1 MLEMF
6 VVRETVFFLTGVMIG
21 IGAIARLITGIS
33 LKKLVRAASNMSK
46 SNHPLMR
53 LVRAKFEHGCMVSD
67 KVQNVGA
74 FVEKYLYEYR
84 VLGVRLHTWRQWA
97 KVSFWLCIIF
107 GATGTALAYAAG
119 EREQGLYRYGI
130 LGGVGALALFILRM
144 LADDAYQLEAAKTYM
159 VDFLENTYAHRYAKA
174 NQKEIQ
180 VTVQRADEVPEK
192 MDVEENESAYS
203 DQEQRPLSEETV
215 PASAAP
221 VNAVS
226 VNEKRYKE
234 DTAGSRFHPEDTGD
248 KLESTKEA
256 RIREILEEFLA

>member
-97 KVSFWLCIIF
+97 KGEHLALHYLWSHRNSACLCSGGEGTGTLQIWYFGRYGSF
-107 GATGTALAYAAG
+107 GALSTP
-119 EREQGLYRYGI
+119 
-130 LGGVGALALFILRM
+130 
-144 LADDAYQLEAAKTYM
+144 DAC
-159 VDFLENTYAHRYAKA
+159 
-174 NQKEIQ
+174 
-180 VTVQRADEVPEK
+180 
-192 MDVEENESAYS
+192 
-203 DQEQRPLSEETV
+203 
-215 PASAAP
+215 
-221 VNAVS
+221 
-226 VNEKRYKE
+226 
-234 DTAGSRFHPEDTGD
+234 G
-248 KLESTKEA
+248 
-256 RIREILEEFLA
+256 

>member
-97 KVSFWLCIIF
+97 R
-107 GATGTALAYAAG
+107 GASGSALS
-119 EREQGLYRYGI
+119 
-130 LGGVGALALFILRM
+130 
-144 LADDAYQLEAAKTYM
+144 LE
-159 VDFLENTYAHRYAKA
+159 
-174 NQKEIQ
+174 
-180 VTVQRADEVPEK
+180 P
-192 MDVEENESAYS
+192 
-203 DQEQRPLSEETV
+203 QEQRLLMQRGRGNRDFTDMV
-215 PASAAP
+215 FW
-221 VNAVS
+221 AVWELWRS
-226 VNEKRYKE
+226 FYSGCLRMMLISWRQRK
-234 DTAGSRFHPEDTGD
+234 P
-248 KLESTKEA
+248 
-256 RIREILEEFLA
+256 IW

>member
-1 MLEMF
+1 MLEVF

-97 KVSFWLCIIF
+97 KGSIW
-107 GATGTALAYAAG
+107 
-119 EREQGLYRYGI
+119 
-130 LGGVGALALFILRM
+130 LALSL
-144 LADDAYQLEAAKTYM
+144 D
-159 VDFLENTYAHRYAKA
+159 
-174 NQKEIQ
+174 
-180 VTVQRADEVPEK
+180 P
-192 MDVEENESAYS
+192 
-203 DQEQRPLSEETV
+203 QEQRLLMQRGRGNRDFTDMV
-215 PASAAP
+215 FW
-221 VNAVS
+221 AVWELWRS
-226 VNEKRYKE
+226 FYSGCLRMMPISWRQRK
-234 DTAGSRFHPEDTGD
+234 P
-248 KLESTKEA
+248 
-256 RIREILEEFLA
+256 IW

>member
-97 KVSFWLCIIF
+97 KGSIWLCLIF
-107 GATGTALAYAAG
+107 GACLCSGGEGTGTLQIWYFG
-119 EREQGLYRYGI
+119 RYGSF
-130 LGGVGALALFILRM
+130 GALSTP
-144 LADDAYQLEAAKTYM
+144 DAC
-159 VDFLENTYAHRYAKA
+159 
-174 NQKEIQ
+174 
-180 VTVQRADEVPEK
+180 
-192 MDVEENESAYS
+192 
-203 DQEQRPLSEETV
+203 
-215 PASAAP
+215 
-221 VNAVS
+221 
-226 VNEKRYKE
+226 
-234 DTAGSRFHPEDTGD
+234 G
-248 KLESTKEA
+248 
-256 RIREILEEFLA
+256 

>member
-97 KVSFWLCIIF
+97 KGSIWLWSHRNSACLCSGGEGTGTLQIWYFGRYGSF
-107 GATGTALAYAAG
+107 GALSTP
-119 EREQGLYRYGI
+119 
-130 LGGVGALALFILRM
+130 
-144 LADDAYQLEAAKTYM
+144 DAC
-159 VDFLENTYAHRYAKA
+159 
-174 NQKEIQ
+174 
-180 VTVQRADEVPEK
+180 
-192 MDVEENESAYS
+192 
-203 DQEQRPLSEETV
+203 
-215 PASAAP
+215 
-221 VNAVS
+221 
-226 VNEKRYKE
+226 
-234 DTAGSRFHPEDTGD
+234 G
-248 KLESTKEA
+248 
-256 RIREILEEFLA
+256 

>member
-1 MLEMF
+1 MTVNLRRRILFMLEMF

-97 KVSFWLCIIF
+97 GRGNRDFTDMVFWAVWELWRSFYSGC
-107 GATGTALAYAAG
+107 
-119 EREQGLYRYGI
+119 
-130 LGGVGALALFILRM
+130 LRM
-144 LADDAYQLEAAKTYM
+144 M
-159 VDFLENTYAHRYAKA
+159 PISWR
-174 NQKEIQ
+174 
-180 VTVQRADEVPEK
+180 QRKP
-192 MDVEENESAYS
+192 
-203 DQEQRPLSEETV
+203 
-215 PASAAP
+215 
-221 VNAVS
+221 
-226 VNEKRYKE
+226 
-234 DTAGSRFHPEDTGD
+234 
-248 KLESTKEA
+248 
-256 RIREILEEFLA
+256 IW

>member
-97 KVSFWLCIIF
+97 KGSIWLCHRNSACLCSGGEGTGTLQIWYFGRYGSF
-107 GATGTALAYAAG
+107 GALSTP
-119 EREQGLYRYGI
+119 
-130 LGGVGALALFILRM
+130 
-144 LADDAYQLEAAKTYM
+144 DAC
-159 VDFLENTYAHRYAKA
+159 
-174 NQKEIQ
+174 
-180 VTVQRADEVPEK
+180 
-192 MDVEENESAYS
+192 
-203 DQEQRPLSEETV
+203 
-215 PASAAP
+215 
-221 VNAVS
+221 
-226 VNEKRYKE
+226 
-234 DTAGSRFHPEDTGD
+234 G
-248 KLESTKEA
+248 
-256 RIREILEEFLA
+256 

>member
-97 KVSFWLCIIF
+97 KGSIWLCLIF

-119 EREQGLYRYGI
+119 EMEQGLYRYGI
-130 LGGVGALALFILRM
+130 LCGMGALALFLLRI
-144 LADDAYQLEAAKTYM
+144 LADDA
-159 VDFLENTYAHRYAKA
+159 
-174 NQKEIQ
+174 
-180 VTVQRADEVPEK
+180 
-192 MDVEENESAYS
+192 
-203 DQEQRPLSEETV
+203 
-215 PASAAP
+215 
-221 VNAVS
+221 
-226 VNEKRYKE
+226 
-234 DTAGSRFHPEDTGD
+234 
-248 KLESTKEA
+248 
-256 RIREILEEFLA
+256 

>member
-97 KVSFWLCIIF
+97 NSACLCSGGEGTGTLQIWYFGRYGSF
-107 GATGTALAYAAG
+107 GALSTP
-119 EREQGLYRYGI
+119 
-130 LGGVGALALFILRM
+130 
-144 LADDAYQLEAAKTYM
+144 DAC
-159 VDFLENTYAHRYAKA
+159 
-174 NQKEIQ
+174 
-180 VTVQRADEVPEK
+180 
-192 MDVEENESAYS
+192 
-203 DQEQRPLSEETV
+203 
-215 PASAAP
+215 
-221 VNAVS
+221 
-226 VNEKRYKE
+226 
-234 DTAGSRFHPEDTGD
+234 G
-248 KLESTKEA
+248 
-256 RIREILEEFLA
+256 